1 MSDSPEKRCAHEV
14 AILPYDIIFKILL
27 LLPTNELLKLMVV
40 CKPWYQLI
48 RSPNFVEAHM
58 SRCEAVLTFLEYFT
72 ESHSN
77 TFSIVTNSNQ
87 PTLFEPSS
95 RKLQMCLL
103 DFEDKNIKI
112 SGLNISGFRDI
123 LATCDGLVLV
133 KSEANAL
140 LVLNPTTRKLLP
152 LKPGTIVRHSRDES
166 YGFVFSHHTK
176 EYKIVHLFR
185 DKSSNIDS
193 EILNVKHMSWKGC
206 SVPSSGLFRDFDH
219 KPVAASGVLY
229 WLPRSDGA
237 SYIVSMDINEEKFVR
252 KDLPVDS
259 NCLNDRLVE
268 NGGLLNFVAHMTVYR
283 IQLWTLKRD
292 AGEDKWVKRFRI
304 NMDYDITDL
313 VPVLM
318 TKESRRLIFKMSDD
332 EELYEYDMEDEEM
345 EQVLVDRNIHF
356 SAKIMFP
363 HMNTLASWDNS
374 GPLW

>member
-27 LLPTNELLKLMVV
+27 LLPTSQLVKLMLV
-40 CKPWYQLI
+40 CKLWHKLI
-48 RSPNFVEAHM
+48 KSPNFVEAHM

-72 ESHSN
+72 QPHPN
-77 TFSIVTNSNQ
+77 TFSIVTNNDQ
-87 PTLFEPSS
+87 PTLFEPLS

-103 DFEDKNIKI
+103 DFKDKNIKI

-133 KSEANAL
+133 KNEAKVL

-176 EYKIVHLFR
+176 EYKIVHIFR
-185 DKSSNIDS
+185 DKSSHIDS
-193 EILNVKHMSWKGC
+193 EILNVKNMSWKGC
-206 SVPSSGLFRDFDH
+206 NVPSSGLFRDFDH

-229 WLPRSDGA
+229 WLPQSHEA

-252 KDLPVDS
+252 KDLPVNS
-259 NCLNDRLVE
+259 SGSNDRLVE

-292 AGEDKWVKRFRI
+292 GNEDKWVKSFTV

-318 TKESRRLIFKMSDD
+318 TKESRRLIFMMFDD
-332 EELYEYDMEDEEM
+332 EQLYEYDMEDEEM
-345 EQVLVDRNIHF
+345 EQVLVDRNVNF